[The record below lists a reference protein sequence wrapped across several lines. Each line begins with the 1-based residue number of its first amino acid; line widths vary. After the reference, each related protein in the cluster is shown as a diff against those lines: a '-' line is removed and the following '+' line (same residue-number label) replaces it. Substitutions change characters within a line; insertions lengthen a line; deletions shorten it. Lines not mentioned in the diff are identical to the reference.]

1 MKITASDFKLIIR
14 AMGGSPVSENP
25 EIYAV
30 WTRGCR
36 DPARYLFA
44 FIPDFSG
51 NEGETFKNVKLK
63 FSHDVHVIV
72 TEKTVIVNS
81 KAYNIE
87 SADEPDLDVVRLFM
101 ELIRRHKN
109 LK

>member
-1 MKITASDFKLIIR
+1 MTITPNDFKLIIS
-14 AMGGSPVSENP
+14 AMGGSLVSENP

-44 FIPDFSG
+44 YVSDFAG
-51 NEGETFKNVKLK
+51 NEEETFKNVKLK
-63 FSHDVHVIV
+63 FSHDIHVIV
-72 TEKTVIVNS
+72 TEKSVLVNS

-87 SADEPDLDVVRLFM
+87 SGDEPDLDVIRLFM
-101 ELIRRHKN
+101 ELIRKHKN